1 MTARISSIPGKTR
14 AHRAR
19 LQWRILLKSQF
30 DRLCEALQRFFFGLT
45 LAICSRNLG
54 TVCNEPRTILL
65 DDCCKFVCHGVP
77 CCSDSLS
84 QRTEERT
91 VRGCP
96 FNGPTTA
103 LAVLHAGSV
112 RHLQEVRLADL
123 LQEDRRR
130 RARRVRGG
138 EVPAAGGSST
148 SDSESRSPMRP
159 GTPVT
164 AEQSAVAACPCLPW
178 PQ

>member
-45 LAICSRNLG
+45 LAICARNLG

-84 QRTEERT
+84 QREEERT
-91 VRGCP
+91 GARLSVQRFHYCCGGAP
-96 FNGPTTA
+96 RWIGPPPP
-103 LAVLHAGSV
+103 
-112 RHLQEVRLADL
+112 
-123 LQEDRRR
+123 
-130 RARRVRGG
+130 GG
-138 EVPAAGGSST
+138 APCGPAPGGPPAP
-148 SDSESRSPMRP
+148 RPPRP
-159 GTPVT
+159 GRR
-164 AEQSAVAACPCLPW
+164 SSGSRLK
-178 PQ
+178 

>member
-45 LAICSRNLG
+45 LAICARNLG

-84 QRTEERT
+84 QREEERT
-91 VRGCP
+91 GARLSVPLLLWRCS
-96 FNGPTTA
+96 A
-103 LAVLHAGSV
+103 L
-112 RHLQEVRLADL
+112 
-123 LQEDRRR
+123 DRSATSRR
-130 RARRVRGG
+130 RALRTCSRRTAGAA
-138 EVPAAGGSST
+138 PAASG
-148 SDSESRSPMRP
+148 EAEFRQ
-159 GTPVT
+159 PVEVVGPI
-164 AEQSAVAACPCLPW
+164 ANR
-178 PQ
+178 